1 MRTLASYILTGRIQ
15 AVGIISAALGLS
27 LILPPIGLLSSA
39 AVALVTLRL
48 GASEGLLVIGISM
61 LLSAFL
67 GGWYV
72 GGAVGFAVYGGF
84 VWLPSW
90 LVALVLRSRVDLALA
105 LESAVVLASL
115 AVIGIYLSIDNPAGL
130 WSASVEFMTQR
141 LLENPPPELN
151 AEQIRRQVDLSAH
164 YWTGTA
170 AAVALLGVGF
180 SLFVARAW
188 QAQLFNPGGFMQEYL
203 ALRAHR
209 PMGYAMLA
217 LLLTAAT
224 LDGQIAE
231 LARNLLLIGGVFYM
245 VAGVSV
251 LNSLGQRFAL
261 HWRWQVLI
269 MFGILAV
276 MPPLL
281 VLVGWVD
288 TWLDIRRWRR
298 AV

>member
-15 AVGIISAALGLS
+15 AVGITSAALGLS
-27 LILPPIGLLSSA
+27 LILPPVGLLSSA

-48 GASEGLLVIGISM
+48 GAGEGLRIIGISA

-72 GGAVGFAVYGGF
+72 GGPMGFIVYGGF
-84 VWLPSW
+84 VWLPCW
-90 LVALVLRSRVDLALA
+90 LVAWILRSRTDLALA
-105 LESAVVLASL
+105 LETIVALASL
-115 AVIGIYLSIDNPAGL
+115 AVIAVYLSVDNPAEL

-151 AEQIRRQVDLSAH
+151 AEQIRQQVDLSAH

-170 AAVALLGVGF
+170 AAVATLGAGFALL
-180 SLFVARAW
+180 LARAW
-188 QAQLFNPGGFMQEYL
+188 QAVLFNPGGFMQEYL

-217 LLLTAAT
+217 LLLIAAAAN
-224 LDGQIAE
+224 GQIAE

-245 VAGVSV
+245 VAGVAV
-251 LNSLGQRFAL
+251 LNSLGQRMAL
-261 HWRWQVLI
+261 NWRWQVLI
-269 MFGILAV
+269 VLGILAV

-281 VLVGWVD
+281 VILGWVD
-288 TWLDIRRWRR
+288 TWLDVRRWRR
-298 AV
+298 TV